1 MIVKQIKDINYWML
15 RLSFCSGKDN
25 NYTFEE
31 LKQELFMNDYSQV
44 ILFINNYLCTYKNN
58 QNH

>member
-1 MIVKQIKDINYWML
+1 ML

-31 LKQELFMNDYSQV
+31 LKQKLFMNDYSQV

-58 QNH
+58 QNGNSTLPGQ